1 MAKVLLRLFAI
12 LIAIAVVIA
21 IIGSVLPRDYD
32 FQTSRQ
38 IDADPGVVFSM
49 INELPK
55 WQQWSNWNPERVAD
69 LKIEYGDTKS
79 GEGAVQ
85 SWTDPRG
92 SGKLWITRSLE
103 NKVIEY
109 QLKFSGFPEMA
120 NVIELEPN
128 NSGTLV
134 TWSSKGRLPQGPFY
148 GYFASLFPTRM
159 KFQYEH
165 NLGKLAEILE

>member
-79 GEGAVQ
+79 GEG
-85 SWTDPRG
+85 
-92 SGKLWITRSLE
+92 LSL
-103 NKVIEY
+103 IH
-109 QLKFSGFPEMA
+109 
-120 NVIELEPN
+120 I
-128 NSGTLV
+128 
-134 TWSSKGRLPQGPFY
+134 
-148 GYFASLFPTRM
+148 
-159 KFQYEH
+159 
-165 NLGKLAEILE
+165 